1 VISSIIKNQNLITIG
16 SIDKSLLLRIII
28 FFSLSFWCIG
38 FLLPI
43 FYSVQNPV
51 VFFFVK
57 NIYASVCHQVNSKCI
72 TIGSG
77 QMFVCARCAGIYFGG
92 LTAVVLSLVLFTPFI
107 GNRFLFLSVLPLL
120 TDVFFT
126 TIKIYNYSQI
136 LAFSTGILFGIVL
149 SLVILSE
156 LENFFNQKLVKGYE

>member
-1 VISSIIKNQNLITIG
+1 
-16 SIDKSLLLRIII
+16 
-28 FFSLSFWCIG
+28 
-38 FLLPI
+38 
-43 FYSVQNPV
+43 
-51 VFFFVK
+51 
-57 NIYASVCHQVNSKCI
+57 
-72 TIGSG
+72 
-77 QMFVCARCAGIYFGG
+77 M
-92 LTAVVLSLVLFTPFI
+92 VLSLVLFTPFI